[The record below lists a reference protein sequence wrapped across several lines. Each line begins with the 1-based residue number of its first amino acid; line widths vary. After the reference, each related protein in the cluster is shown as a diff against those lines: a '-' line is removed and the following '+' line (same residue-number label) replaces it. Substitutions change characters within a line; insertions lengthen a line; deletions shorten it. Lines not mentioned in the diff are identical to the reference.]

1 MTKDRSASE
10 AETLPIR
17 LSLIEGFVLDGP
29 AGRLEMTSAK
39 ARAMFAHL
47 ALSPNMEQTRER
59 LAGLLWGDTT
69 DRKARASLRGALLAV
84 RETLG
89 EQADDV
95 LAASN
100 QSVSIKRGALLV
112 DILEVGNSLRSG
124 YVPPVLLERTG
135 ICDQILSG
143 IPIDDDAFAEW
154 LTVYRQTTQENW
166 MRSLREILQGQTE
179 AGTRADAAAAI
190 RNLDPLHEEAN
201 RFLMEDAAAHG
212 DTAGALKI
220 YNQLYERLGDEYDM
234 EPAEETQALVERI
247 KLGEIERIVPPTP
260 AGRGSAPASAAPIF
274 VARPAGPV
282 GSADSGQKPIV
293 TIMVGDFVADAVK
306 NTQRYMVT
314 GFKGDLITGLVRF
327 RDWVIMS
334 STPAMGTLAYG
345 PNDPFYTLTA
355 SAMEEPDGIRLSMFI
370 QHGVTGQFVW
380 TEKFLLS
387 LQEWAMRQRM
397 IVRRLA
403 MALNVHL
410 SSERVRSLAAADE
423 FSAGVQDQWLRA
435 QELQFRWRP
444 DALTQASGIFHGIID
459 EAPTFAPAYSSLVQI
474 ANSRHLIFPGVY
486 RTDRVSE
493 EALAL
498 AKQAVSIDP
507 LSSRAHLALAWSHM
521 FRSEFDQAEF
531 RYDLARDLNEND
543 TWTLVSSGQG
553 LAFAGQQEQ
562 AHSLSDEALLL
573 SNQLSPVEWGY
584 QVGTRFL
591 CGDYAMAVQSADQA
605 GDAIPNLPAW
615 KAASLVY
622 LDRADEAREIG
633 KSFLEKMRVQWVG
646 GSNPGDADVVNWLL
660 ESFPINSSEDR
671 ERFRHGV
678 LVATGVSEASLAAA
692 R

>member
-1 MTKDRSASE
+1 
-10 AETLPIR
+10 
-17 LSLIEGFVLDGP
+17 
-29 AGRLEMTSAK
+29 
-39 ARAMFAHL
+39 MFAHL

-59 LAGLLWGDTT
+59 LAGLLWGETT

-84 RETLG
+84 REAFG
-89 EQADDV
+89 DKANDV
-95 LAASN
+95 LTASN
-100 QSVSIKRGALLV
+100 QSVCINNGSLLV

-124 YVPPVLLERTG
+124 EVPPVLLERTG

-143 IPIDDDAFAEW
+143 IPVDDDVFAEW

-166 MRSLREILQGQTE
+166 MRSLRQILQGQME
-179 AGTRADAAAAI
+179 AGVRADAAAAI

-201 RFLMEDAAAHG
+201 RFLMEHAAGLG

-247 KLGEIERIVPPTP
+247 KLGEVQRVAPPAAAGGNVPVAPEPIV
-260 AGRGSAPASAAPIF
+260 
-274 VARPAGPV
+274 VARPSGPV
-282 GSADSGQKPIV
+282 GSASSGQKPIV
-293 TIMVGDFVADAVK
+293 TIMIGDFVADAVDS
-306 NTQRYMVT
+306 TQRYLVT

-444 DALTQASGIFHGIID
+444 DALTQAYGIFHGIID

-486 RTDRVSE
+486 RSAAVTE

-553 LAFAGQQEQ
+553 LAFAGRQEQ

-573 SNQLSPVEWGY
+573 NNQLSPVEWGY

-622 LDRADEAREIG
+622 LGREDEAREVG
-633 KSFLEKMRVQWVG
+633 KGFLEKMRAQWAG

-660 ESFPINSSEDR
+660 ESFPIRSGEDR

-678 LVATGVSEASLAAA
+678 LAATGVSEAGLTNAV
-692 R
+692 

>member
-1 MTKDRSASE
+1 MNQSLSDDPIGSAPF
-10 AETLPIR
+10 A
-17 LSLIEGFVLDGP
+17 LSLIEGFLLSGP
-29 AGRLEMTSAK
+29 AGRLDVSSAK

-47 ALSPNMEQTRER
+47 ALSPNMEQSRER
-59 LAGLLWGDTT
+59 LAGLLWGDST

-84 RETLG
+84 REALG
-89 EQADDV
+89 ERADEV
-95 LAASN
+95 LTASN
-100 QSVSIKRGALLV
+100 QAVCINQGTLQV
-112 DILEVGNSLRSG
+112 DILEIGNSLRG
-124 YVPPVLLERTG
+124 GQVPPVLLERVN
-135 ICDQILSG
+135 ICDQILGG
-143 IPIDDDAFAEW
+143 IPVDDDVFVEW

-166 MRSLREILQGQTE
+166 MRSLREILQGQGE
-179 AGTRADAAAAI
+179 AGMRADAAAAI

-201 RFLMEDAAAHG
+201 RFLMELAASQG

-234 EPAEETQALVERI
+234 EPAEETQALVERV
-247 KLGEIERIVPPTP
+247 KLGEIART
-260 AGRGSAPASAAPIF
+260 APAASPAQSVPVAPAPV
-274 VARPAGPV
+274 VAAGPV
-282 GSADSGQKPIV
+282 GSASSGQKPMV
-293 TIMVGDFVADAVK
+293 TIMVGDFAADAVESS
-306 NTQRYMVT
+306 QRYLVT

-355 SAMEEPDGIRLSMFI
+355 GAMAEPDGIRLSMFI

-380 TEKFLLS
+380 TEKFLLT

-410 SSERVRSLAAADE
+410 SSERVRTLSAADE
-423 FSAGVQDQWLRA
+423 VSAGVQDQWLRA

-459 EAPTFAPAYSSLVQI
+459 QAPNFAPAYSSLVQI
-474 ANSRHLIFPGVY
+474 ANARHLIFPGVY
-486 RTDRVSE
+486 RSAEVSE

-521 FRSEFDQAEF
+521 FRNEFDQAEF

-553 LAFAGQQEQ
+553 LAFAGRQEQ
-562 AHSLSDEALLL
+562 AHGLSDEALLL
-573 SNQLSPVEWGY
+573 NNQLSSVEWGY

-591 CGDYAMAVQSADQA
+591 TGDYEMAVHSAEQA

-615 KAASLVY
+615 KAASLIY
-622 LDRADEAREIG
+622 LGREEEAREVG
-633 KSFLEKMRVQWVG
+633 KGFLEKMRAQWTG
-646 GSNPGDADVVNWLL
+646 PTAPDDADVVRWLL
-660 ESFPINSSEDR
+660 EGFPIRSGEDR

-678 LVATGVSEASLAAA
+678 LAATGVSEASL
-692 R
+692 RLHS